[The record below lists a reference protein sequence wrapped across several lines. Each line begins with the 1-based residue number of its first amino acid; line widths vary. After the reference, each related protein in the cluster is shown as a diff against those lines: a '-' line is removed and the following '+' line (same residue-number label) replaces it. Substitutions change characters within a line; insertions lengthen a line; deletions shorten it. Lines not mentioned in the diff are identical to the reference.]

1 MVQMTFQNND
11 VYMAVKVDRY
21 QRNLLAEMWE
31 VSAVCWEIGTLPL
44 WWVVLAVQSSFA
56 TVAQFFDRTVH
67 VNYHGAC

>member
-1 MVQMTFQNND
+1 MEALVLDNSTVVVSIRPYLLHVSLQMVQMTFQNND

-44 WWVVLAVQSSFA
+44 
-56 TVAQFFDRTVH
+56 
-67 VNYHGAC
+67 